1 MLHTYVLVHI
11 VNGRLGIE
19 KRKEPFLSPSEVCT
33 RQIFRL
39 ATTYNAKMRLRAS
52 ATRDNAT
59 HLRPCSTTGQRNNH
73 VQRQNDTQQPCLPTK
88 RHATTMFSDKTTRN
102 YHVQRQ
108 HDTQLPCLVTTRHAT
123 TMFSDN
129 TTRNFHV
136 QRQHDTQLP
145 CDNMTRNY
153 HVQRQHE
160 TTQKFVAT
168 NFCQHLP
175 KWIEYALS
183 KLAGTAASAL
193 GTYCTYV
200 ALSQQLFRLF
210 IPILMRT

>member
-73 VQRQNDTQQPCLPTK
+73 VQRQNDTQQPCLPT
-88 RHATTMFSDKTTRN
+88 
-102 YHVQRQ
+102 
-108 HDTQLPCLVTTRHAT
+108 TRHAT

-129 TTRNFHV
+129 MTRNNHV
-136 QRQHDTQLP
+136 QRQHDTQLQ
-145 CDNMTRNY
+145 Y

-160 TTQKFVAT
+160 TQQKFVAT

-175 KWIEYALS
+175 KWIEYYQKQLGLQQAPLAL
-183 KLAGTAASAL
+183 TVP
-193 GTYCTYV
+193 T
-200 ALSQQLFRLF
+200 QQLFRLF